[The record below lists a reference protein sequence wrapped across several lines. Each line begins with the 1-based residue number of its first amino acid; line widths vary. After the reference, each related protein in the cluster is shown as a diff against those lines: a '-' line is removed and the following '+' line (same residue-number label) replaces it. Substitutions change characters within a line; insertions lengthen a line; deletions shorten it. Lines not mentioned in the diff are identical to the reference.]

1 VTTAPAPA
9 ASAPRPPGSG
19 TLAQKRFAATQ
30 EWLKTAPSRHYAIE
44 LLTVSAA
51 NVDVLEDL
59 LVQVSRLLSIDQ
71 AYVYSLKLEGRQY
84 YALAYGSYPSVAD
97 TITAMGQLPETFK
110 ARTPYPRSFGL
121 MRTQNQQ

>member
-1 VTTAPAPA
+1 MPA
-9 ASAPRPPGSG
+9 STPRPPGTG
-19 TLAQKRFAATQ
+19 ELAQRRFAATQ
-30 EWLKTAPSRHYAIE
+30 EWLKIAPSRYYAIE

-59 LVQVSRLLSIDQ
+59 LVQVSRVLSIDR
-71 AYVYSLKLEGRQY
+71 AHVYSLKVEGRQY

-110 ARTPYPRSFGL
+110 ARTPYPRSFAL